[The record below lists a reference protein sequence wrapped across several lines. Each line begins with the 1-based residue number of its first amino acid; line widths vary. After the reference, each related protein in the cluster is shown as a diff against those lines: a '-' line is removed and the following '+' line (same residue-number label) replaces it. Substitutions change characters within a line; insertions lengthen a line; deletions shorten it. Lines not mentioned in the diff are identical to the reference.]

1 MTSLSIQ
8 STNVVQ
14 SQINEEV
21 ESSGGFPAINETTK
35 LGLVKLLQNVTRAI
49 QGGQINDLAD
59 VGLAVFAIKSVALS
73 DSGIPFDAIDQIGWD
88 PETALTEAELLGVN
102 PGEYVEE
109 LLTDLLGVR
118 WSFAI
123 APERTV
129 MNQLWYEYRNAG
141 TRFLKSLE

>member
-8 STNVVQ
+8 SANEVQ

-21 ESSGGFPAINETTK
+21 ESSGGFPSINETTK
-35 LGLVKLLQNVTRAI
+35 LGLVKLLQNVIQAI

-59 VGLAVFAIKSVALS
+59 VGLAVFAIKSVVLS

-102 PGEYVEE
+102 PGEYVEKFLSE
-109 LLTDLLGVR
+109 LLGVR
-118 WSFAI
+118 WAFAI
-123 APERTV
+123 APEKAV
-129 MNQLWYEYRNAG
+129 MNQLWHEYRNAG
-141 TRFLKSLE
+141 TQFLESLE